1 MSDTVWLA
9 LIVAISGAFTA
20 WLNYRLSAKT
30 DGKLGQ
36 IHELV
41 NSSMDAQMRDT
52 LSSKKAQLVTLDQLL
67 SLQQSDGKTTS
78 RDATMTRNLLVTEI
92 LKLEAKLR
100 DRAEQT
106 KIADS
111 KLV

>member
-9 LIVAISGAFTA
+9 LIVAAGTAFTA
-20 WLNYRLSAKT
+20 WLNYKQGIKT

-41 NSSMDAQMRDT
+41 NSNMTAQVQLT
-52 LSSKKAQLVTLDQLL
+52 LNHANAQLVTLDQLL
-67 SLQQSDGKTTS
+67 TLQQSSGKTLS
-78 RDATMTRNLLVTEI
+78 KEATVAREALVREVNELATQ
-92 LKLEAKLR
+92 LK
-100 DRAEQT
+100 DRATQT
-106 KIADS
+106 VIADS